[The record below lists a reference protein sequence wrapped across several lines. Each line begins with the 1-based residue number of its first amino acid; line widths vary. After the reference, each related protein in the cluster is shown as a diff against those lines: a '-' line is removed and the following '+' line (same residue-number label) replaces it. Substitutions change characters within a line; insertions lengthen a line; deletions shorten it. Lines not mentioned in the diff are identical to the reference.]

1 MAGIH
6 CKTHSRECGALT
18 DCPVDSATGFPVPNQ
33 GLGIASGTEIADK
46 EGNGHIYANNLL
58 VAVTGETNDHGAGG
72 FSEPSG
78 RTVYINGKKV
88 IMNGD
93 TAGADTAGHPGGVP
107 PLTPDASQGST
118 NVFIMTDA

>member
-6 CKTHSRECGALT
+6 CKTHSRECGAKT
-18 DCPVDSATGFPVPNQ
+18 TCASDSDTGNPIPLQ
-33 GLGIASGTEIADK
+33 GFGIASGTEIEDK

-58 VAVTGETNDHGAGG
+58 VAVTGETNDHGGGG

-93 TAGADTAGHPGGVP
+93 TAGGDNEGHPGGEP
-107 PLTPDASQGST
+107 PLTPNASQGST
-118 NVFIMTDA
+118 TVFVMTDA